1 VILKHLGHFVV
12 NELLV
17 KILFA
22 LQIVDGSMGARI
34 GGGGALVFVFVF
46 VGVTLG
52 GELLTISVGRM
63 VNAMLLVA
71 AVVVLENCGVVGK
84 AAVAELGIAVGTCHM
99 ITSSVLCDGYA
110 AMKAGAFLGGNDDEG
125 L

>member
-1 VILKHLGHFVV
+1 MIRIHVPIIVITHLFV
-12 NELLV
+12 
-17 KILFA
+17 F
-22 LQIVDGSMGARI
+22 
-34 GGGGALVFVFVF
+34 VFVFVF

>member
-1 VILKHLGHFVV
+1 
-12 NELLV
+12 
-17 KILFA
+17 
-22 LQIVDGSMGARI
+22 MGARI
-34 GGGGALVFVFVF
+34 GGGGALVFVF

-71 AVVVLENCGVVGK
+71 AIVVLENGGVIGQ
-84 AAVAELGIAVGTCHM
+84 AAVAELGIAVGACHVV
-99 ITSSVLCDGYA
+99 TSSVLCDGYA
-110 AMKAGAFLGGNDDEG
+110 AMEAGAFLGGNDDEG

>member
-1 VILKHLGHFVV
+1 MILKHLGHFVV

-17 KILFA
+17 KVLFA

-34 GGGGALVFVFVF
+34 GGGGALVFVF

-71 AVVVLENCGVVGK
+71 AIVVFENGGVVGK

-110 AMKAGAFLGGNDDEG
+110 AMEAGAFLGGNDDEG

>member
-1 VILKHLGHFVV
+1 MILKHLGHFVV

-34 GGGGALVFVFVF
+34 GGGGALVFVF

-110 AMKAGAFLGGNDDEG
+110 AMEAGAFLGGNDDEG